1 LNFVLYELS
10 TPFLNIHWFL
20 DKLNM
25 TGSRLQIYNGIALLV
40 SFFSCRILWGNY
52 QSLRI
57 YSDVLTALQA
67 SNVEIPLANNVTIFE
82 HPDMKFNLAGT
93 WVIMKLPM
101 WLVFVYL
108 GSNTLLNFLNFYW
121 FGKMVQTVRSWF
133 QPKDEKLE
141 DKKLEDKKL
150 EDKKL
155 KDKKLEDG
163 KLKDKK
169 LEDGKLGDKKLE
181 KKKKKKKK

>member
-25 TGSRLQIYNGIALLV
+25 TGSRLQLYNGIVLLV

-52 QSLRI
+52 QSLCI

-67 SNVEIPLANNVTIFE
+67 SNVEVPLANNITVFE

-93 WVIMKLPM
+93 SVIMKLPM

-108 GSNTLLNFLNFYW
+108 GCNTLLSFLNFYW
-121 FGKMVQTVRSWF
+121 FGKMVQTVKSLL

-141 DKKLEDKKL
+141 DKKLKDKKLEDKKL

-155 KDKKLEDG
+155 EKKR
-163 KLKDKK
+163 
-169 LEDGKLGDKKLE
+169 
-181 KKKKKKKK
+181 KKKKK